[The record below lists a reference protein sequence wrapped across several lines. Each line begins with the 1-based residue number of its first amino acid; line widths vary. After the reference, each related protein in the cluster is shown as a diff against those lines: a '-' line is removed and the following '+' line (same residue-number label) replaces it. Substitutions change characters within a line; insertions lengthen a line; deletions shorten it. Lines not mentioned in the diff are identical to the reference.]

1 MELRPVPGRAAHEG
15 RSGHNV
21 GEQPFF
27 KPTNDLQM
35 AMPFVNYAVRL
46 PNHDRELVVSVAR

>member
-1 MELRPVPGRAAHEG
+1 VPGRAAHEG